1 METCRLSPRGIVVF
15 KILLLVST
23 RNSLG
28 EEYRAQWPFFM
39 FSGGA
44 SDQLAGYSIAT
55 EGLEEGAYNTN
66 QKVPSSCDCWETGRA
81 WHYSKCDIFECTCIC
96 DLTAGGHL
104 VAQNSTTAQLSPFR
118 RMWSQLLLRQRMQR
132 FPERTIWCN
141 PGMPARRTSTSRD
154 HQVMRCPR
162 RSRMSCHATDTGA
175 TQERMWIESTPN
187 FLCQFKVPIL
197 RNRRQPQLVS
207 FDKLLRY
214 GSGICRSNALCSI
227 WQLTFSR
234 QILQGFF

>member
-1 METCRLSPRGIVVF
+1 MF

-96 DLTAGGHL
+96 DLTAGACDH
-104 VAQNSTTAQLSPFR
+104 NCCCDRECSDF
-118 RMWSQLLLRQRMQR
+118 QRER
-132 FPERTIWCN
+132 FDAIQ
-141 PGMPARRTSTSRD
+141 A
-154 HQVMRCPR
+154 
-162 RSRMSCHATDTGA
+162 SCQKDLNIKRPPSA

-187 FLCQFKVPIL
+187 FLCQFKVRL
-197 RNRRQPQLVS
+197 RDL
-207 FDKLLRY
+207 
-214 GSGICRSNALCSI
+214 
-227 WQLTFSR
+227 
-234 QILQGFF
+234 